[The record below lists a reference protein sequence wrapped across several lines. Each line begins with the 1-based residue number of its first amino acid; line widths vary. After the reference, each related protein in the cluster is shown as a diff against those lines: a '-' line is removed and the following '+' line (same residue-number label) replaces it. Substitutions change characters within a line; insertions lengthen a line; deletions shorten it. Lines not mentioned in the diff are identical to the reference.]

1 MTAKLDDKKIK
12 LSLYR
17 EELIWPVMQWRT
29 FPKLLNILKMQA
41 AKWEVIIPGA
51 PSTVHGNLG

>member
-29 FPKLLNILKMQA
+29 FPKFLNILKMQA